1 MATVRCPKCG
11 TVNPNGQKRLLRCA
25 QCRTELS
32 ACRYCRFYDARMMD
46 CIHPS
51 RPDYLRIVDARE
63 ALNCQDFASTLAG
76 RGRRF
81 ALRITRT
88 AVIAAVVTA
97 IALFGFV
104 SLYRKATEEAPPV
117 LLRAAVSA
125 PEECEREAGFN
136 VKVLVQNTADQPAE
150 EVQVVISGLS
160 MPRLTCQYMEPPEAF
175 AEATEKATTAWIGRI
190 EPGDIASVEFSFAPS
205 REGKVDLVAQVIAAN
220 MEGPQ
225 KIPIKSEVLP

>member
-1 MATVRCPKCG
+1 MAAVRCPKCG

-63 ALNCQDFASTLAG
+63 ALNCPDFSSLLIG
-76 RGRRF
+76 SGRRL
-81 ALRITRT
+81 ALRLTRT
-88 AVIAAVVTA
+88 VVIAAVLTA
-97 IALFGFV
+97 LAFWGFV
-104 SLYRKATEEAPPV
+104 FLYQKATEERPPV
-117 LLRAAVSA
+117 LLRAVVNA
-125 PEECEREAGFN
+125 PEECEREAGFK
-136 VKVLVQNTADQPAE
+136 VKVLVQNMADQPAID
-150 EVQVVISGLS
+150 VQVVISGLS
-160 MPRLTCQYMEPPEAF
+160 MPRLTCLNTDPPEAF
-175 AEATEKATTAWIGRI
+175 AEATEKSTTAWLGRI
-190 EPGDIASVEFSFAPS
+190 EPGDITSVEFIFAPS